1 MPAGVLEAISCLV
14 GEFAEVDLPR
24 VRRLTQHVDVGAGT
38 EHAFLAAGEHQA
50 AHLRMLE
57 AQTLQGVGEL
67 DVDAQ
72 IVGVE
77 LELIA
82 RLQAAIL
89 VDVER
94 ERRDRDFD
102 LQPPVG
108 VAVGMRIESHHSSS
122 RLPPSGESCR
132 AGPAALRN
140 TLAFAS
146 GAAVAGAPPDSAGQ
160 AIMVPA

>member
-1 MPAGVLEAISCLV
+1 
-14 GEFAEVDLPR
+14 
-24 VRRLTQHVDVGAGT
+24 
-38 EHAFLAAGEHQA
+38 
-50 AHLRMLE
+50 MLE

-102 LQPPVG
+102 LQPPGG

-122 RLPPSGESCR
+122 RLPPSGNR
-132 AGPAALRN
+132 PGPVRRLFEMRQLSLRVRRQLAL
-140 TLAFAS
+140 A
-146 GAAVAGAPPDSAGQ
+146 PDSAGQ
-160 AIMVPA
+160 AIMVPANVV